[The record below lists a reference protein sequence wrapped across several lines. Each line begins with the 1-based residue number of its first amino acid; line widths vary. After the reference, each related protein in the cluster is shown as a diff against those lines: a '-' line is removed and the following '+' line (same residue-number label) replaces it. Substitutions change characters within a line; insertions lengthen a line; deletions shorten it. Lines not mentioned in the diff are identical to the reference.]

1 MLLSILF
8 FVLSIVPSVLI
19 FIWLRN
25 RQKDH
30 ILYRKKCTYSF
41 VSGLISVLP
50 IILLSAI
57 LYILIRVLNA
67 VLLKDINVL
76 VYQAIYKFIVLAFAE
91 EITKFFAFRFV
102 LKRNVLKRNP
112 YAYSWADIVAFM
124 VIIGTGFGLIEDIPY
139 AIGASPIIMLV
150 RGFTMGHVGYGFIMG
165 WFYGKRLHTGKKRY
179 GAIAILLPW
188 LIHGLYDFS
197 LTPELLEVNDNL
209 AIIGVSLALLD
220 IVRRSVIRC
229 RCRHLSKHS
238 TRNRLYSIVGI
249 ALLCSSLSAEAIS
262 KKEKRSFHRSIS
274 LQFQTIYFSL
284 IGGAGK

>member
-8 FVLSIVPSVLI
+8 FLLSIIPSVLI
-19 FIWLRN
+19 FIWLKN

-57 LYILIRVLNA
+57 LYVLSRVLKA
-67 VLLKDINVL
+67 ALLKNVNAL
-76 VYQAIYKFIVLAFAE
+76 AYQAIYTFIVLAFAE
-91 EITKFFAFRFV
+91 EIIKYLAFRFV
-102 LKRNVLKRNP
+102 LKKNP
-112 YAYSWADIVAFM
+112 YAWADVTAFM
-124 VIIGTGFGLIEDIPY
+124 VIIGTAFGLIEDIPY

-150 RGFTMGHVGYGFIMG
+150 RGFTMGHIGYGFIMG

-188 LIHGLYDFS
+188 LVHGLYDFS
-197 LTPELLEVNDNL
+197 LTPELLEVNDIL

-220 IVRRSVIRC
+220 IVLLILMIRFFI
-229 RCRHLSKHS
+229 RAKKQERYTLPLSTFEQAQHEEP
-238 TRNRLYSIVGI
+238 TL
-249 ALLCSSLSAEAIS
+249 
-262 KKEKRSFHRSIS
+262 
-274 LQFQTIYFSL
+274 
-284 IGGAGK
+284 

>member
-67 VLLKDINVL
+67 VLLKDVNVL
-76 VYQAIYKFIVLAFAE
+76 VYQALYKFIVLAFAE
-91 EITKFFAFRFV
+91 EITKFFAFRF
-102 LKRNVLKRNP
+102 VLKRNP

-188 LIHGLYDFS
+188 LVHGLYDFS

-220 IVRRSVIRC
+220 IVLLILMIRFFI
-229 RCRHLSKHS
+229 RAKKQERYTLPLSTFEQAQHEEP
-238 TRNRLYSIVGI
+238 TL
-249 ALLCSSLSAEAIS
+249 
-262 KKEKRSFHRSIS
+262 
-274 LQFQTIYFSL
+274 
-284 IGGAGK
+284 